1 MEIIHGH
8 PLDMDRSQASLR
20 EEYNQLLNKVSSV
33 RFVELELLKNDT
45 VNVFVQIESLADAK
59 DEEEEQLED
68 HMQEIKDKKKLL
80 QNEINRLQSEMN
92 NFKAQI
98 CNEPLHAVN
107 PKAISQKVHSHT

>member
-1 MEIIHGH
+1 M
-8 PLDMDRSQASLR
+8 L
-20 EEYNQLLNKVSSV
+20 
-33 RFVELELLKNDT
+33 
-45 VNVFVQIESLADAK
+45 VQIESLADAK
-59 DEEEEQLED
+59 DDEEEQLED

-107 PKAISQKVHSHT
+107 PKALNHKVKFCVVWEAFFDQNIISQRENMKFCRK